1 MSKVKLYLNSY
12 LEEGYV
18 PGTELTEEGFYRL
31 VANDKAGNEITV
43 EFRIMENISEE
54 YIRQGSYIINI
65 KNNTTTSA
73 FDQKIHMGLDY
84 KILRDGNPLTEND
97 IIATGDILR
106 TSAGEE
112 LTLIVSGDINKDGDV
127 NIKDI
132 VKLRKYLLLRNN
144 LDELELIAA
153 DCNIDGRS
161 ISIKDLI
168 RMRLIVLERGVT

>member
-1 MSKVKLYLNSY
+1 MPLNYSY
-12 LEEGYV
+12 PDY
-18 PGTELTEEGFYRL
+18 
-31 VANDKAGNEITV
+31 EIV
-43 EFRIMENISEE
+43 RN
-54 YIRQGSYIINI
+54 
-65 KNNTTTSA
+65 
-73 FDQKIHMGLDY
+73 
-84 KILRDGNPLTEND
+84 GNPLAEND
-97 IIATGDILR
+97 IIATGDVLR

-112 LTLIVSGDINKDGDV
+112 LTLIVNGDINKDGDV